1 MKQRLAR
8 AGRFIGE
15 IVKKIPGVS
24 APGPAR
30 RLLVIAGAGAAALAL
45 ALLVVEPLVARE
57 MVAREQIERSRRT
70 LARIKVAIQ
79 NRPAWEAETEALS
92 SQLEEIKPRLLKGET
107 PQLLAASLQEL
118 VKETA
123 RQSQV
128 GITNLRAEKPRQ
140 VESLWEVPVTAQ
152 CTGNLAQIRQF
163 LILLELGK
171 TALGIPEMTLRLASR
186 SQPGVVQAELLV
198 TGYSLAEP

>member
-1 MKQRLAR
+1 MKQFLAR
-8 AGRFIGE
+8 VARQIAEF
-15 IVKKIPGVS
+15 VRKIPGVS

-30 RLLVIAGAGAAALAL
+30 RLLIILGASAAALVISL
-45 ALLVVEPLVARE
+45 TVIEPLVARE
-57 MVAREQIERSRRT
+57 IAVREQIERSRRT
-70 LARIKVAIQ
+70 LARIKIAVQ

-152 CTGNLAQIRQF
+152 CTGNLAQLRQF

-171 TALGIPEMTLRLASR
+171 TILGIPEMTLRLVNR

-198 TGYSLAEP
+198 TGYSLAQP